1 MSKFVSKTKNRYAS
15 YADDSVVLDANGHAE
30 SRFIPRI
37 SNKSM
42 RLLQSQPAQ
51 ISGRK
56 VTFKNI

>member
-15 YADDSVVLDANGHAE
+15 HVDDSVGLDVNSRAE

-37 SNKSM
+37 SDRSM
-42 RLLQSQPAQ
+42 RLLQSQSTR

-56 VTFKNI
+56 VTFKNV